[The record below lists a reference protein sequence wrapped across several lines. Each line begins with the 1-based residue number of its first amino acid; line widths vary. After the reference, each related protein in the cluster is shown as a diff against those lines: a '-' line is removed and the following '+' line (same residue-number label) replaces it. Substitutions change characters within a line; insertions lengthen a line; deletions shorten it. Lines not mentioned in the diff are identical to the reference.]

1 MTTLIATEFL
11 KAFVFHMMHLTDNPV
26 SFKFPLEKEGSLR
39 ISWYIR
45 LLALDIFI
53 TFLKSSLEFGT

>member
-11 KAFVFHMMHLTDNPV
+11 KVFVFHMMHLTDNPV
-26 SFKFPLEKEGSLR
+26 SFKFPLEKEGSLG